1 VPSNTHLLVLSL
13 ALVAPVIFGG
23 CSAQQLYG
31 AGQAWQ
37 KNECLRIID
46 AQDRSR
52 CLSST
57 ATSYEQYK
65 RERDAA
71 SAPR

>member
-1 VPSNTHLLVLSL
+1 VPTNTHPL
-13 ALVAPVIFGG
+13 ALFLALLAPVIFGG
-23 CSAQQLYG
+23 CSAQQVYG
-31 AGQAWQ
+31 VGQAWQ
-37 KNECLRIID
+37 KNECLKIID

-71 SAPR
+71 SAPK

>member
-1 VPSNTHLLVLSL
+1 MPFNTQLPSLSL

-37 KNECLRIID
+37 KSECLKIID

-57 ATSYEQYK
+57 ATSFEQYK

>member
-1 VPSNTHLLVLSL
+1 MPSNAHLLSVSL

-37 KNECLRIID
+37 KSECLKIID

>member
-1 VPSNTHLLVLSL
+1 VPSNTYLLSLSL
-13 ALVAPVIFGG
+13 ALAAPVIFGG

-37 KNECLRIID
+37 KNECLKIID

-57 ATSYEQYK
+57 ATSYEQYQ
-65 RERDAA
+65 RERGAA
-71 SAPR
+71 SAPK